1 MTAPGRAGDR
11 TAEIVRAVR
20 TFGDIHLDGP
30 EVCVGLSGGADSLAL
45 TAGAVLAGLS
55 VTAVIV
61 DHGLQPGS
69 DEVARI
75 AAAHAAD
82 LGASAVVVRVEVG
95 GGGGPEGAA
104 RRARYDAL
112 DSARAGRP
120 VLLAHTLDDQAE
132 TVLLG
137 LARGSGPR
145 SIAGM
150 VGWSAPW
157 GRPLLEVR
165 RTTTLGACTELGV
178 APYVDPHNSDPR
190 FTRSRLRTEAL
201 PLLEDILQGGVA
213 SALARTASQ
222 LRADSD
228 LLDDLAARTLA
239 VAARG
244 DRLAVAVLAD
254 AAPPIRRRVVRRWVI
269 ERGAT
274 EPTERLIHALDEL
287 AGTPGSRAR
296 VAIGGDD
303 RHRVVVVADGTHL
316 TVVSDPRD

>member
-1 MTAPGRAGDR
+1 MADPGRVGDR
-11 TAEIVRAVR
+11 TAEIARAVR
-20 TFGDIHLDGP
+20 VFADDHLGGP

-45 TAGAVLAGLS
+45 TAGAVRAGLS
-55 VTAVIV
+55 VTAVVV

-75 AAAHAAD
+75 AAAHADAF
-82 LGASAVVVRVEVG
+82 GASTTVVRVEVG
-95 GGGGPEGAA
+95 TGGGPEGAA
-104 RRARYDAL
+104 RRARYAAL
-112 DSARAGRP
+112 DSVRAGRP

-150 VGWSAPW
+150 VAWARPW
-157 GRPLLEVR
+157 GRPLLDLR
-165 RTTTLGACTELGV
+165 RSTTLAACAELGV

-190 FTRSRLRTEAL
+190 FTRSRLRTEVL

-213 SALARTASQ
+213 SALARTATQ

-228 LLDDLAARTLA
+228 VLDDLAAQARASA
-239 VAARG
+239 VRG
-244 DRLAVAVLAD
+244 DRLAVDALA
-254 AAPPIRRRVVRRWVI
+254 AAPPAIRRRVVRQWVI
-269 ERGAT
+269 GNGAT
-274 EPTERLIHALDEL
+274 EPTERLILALDEL
-287 AGTPGSRAR
+287 AVTPGSRAR

-303 RHRVVVVADGTHL
+303 RHRSVVVRDGDHL
-316 TVVSDPRD
+316 AVVSDPRG